1 MTTTAATTTPTTPG
15 QARLQ
20 TGLGA
25 LGSLRWVAVDITSAL
40 EEARRR
46 LDLSPI
52 AAVALG
58 RALAGAA
65 LVQRI
70 VLKVPSRL
78 VLEIV
83 GDGSLGK
90 IIAEA
95 NREGGLRGLVGNPQ
109 HPTPEAGLKIAPL
122 IGKGTLRVTR
132 EGSRRSYSSQV
143 ELVSG
148 ELGDDLTH
156 YLEQSEQI
164 RSAVLLGV
172 LVRPEGIAAAG
183 GLIVEALPGTD
194 PEVIDRLE
202 RNISHREGVSV
213 YLERGGLPALVEMA
227 LHGFDREPLDSLSL
241 EYRCG
246 CDREK
251 LLHQLI
257 PIATQ
262 ELDALLDERGVCR
275 AECAFCG
282 EIYEYAA
289 EELTETN

>member
-1 MTTTAATTTPTTPG
+1 MTTNSTILS
-15 QARLQ
+15 QSRLQ
-20 TGLGA
+20 TGLA
-25 LGSLRWVAVDITSAL
+25 ARGSLRWVAADITSAL

-70 VLKVPSRL
+70 ALKVPARL
-78 VLEIV
+78 TLEIL
-83 GDGSLGK
+83 GDGTLGK
-90 IIAEA
+90 IFAEA
-95 NREGGLRGLVGNPQ
+95 DREGGLRGLVGRPQ
-109 HPTPEAGLKIAPL
+109 HPTPAEGLHIAPL
-122 IGKGTLRVTR
+122 IGKGSLRVTR
-132 EGSRRSYSSQV
+132 EGAQRSYSSQV

-156 YLEQSEQI
+156 YLQQSEQI

-183 GLIVEALPGTD
+183 GFIVEALPGTED
-194 PEVIDRLE
+194 AVVEELE
-202 RNISHREGVSV
+202 RNIRHREGVSV
-213 YLERGGLPALVEMA
+213 YLERGGIPALAEMV
-227 LHGFDREPLDSLSL
+227 LHGFDREPLDSLAL
-241 EYRCG
+241 EYRCR
-246 CDREK
+246 CNREK
-251 LLHQLI
+251 LLRQLI
-257 PIATQ
+257 PIAGL
-262 ELDALLDERGVCR
+262 ELDSLLDERGVCR

-289 EELTETN
+289 EELTATN

>member
-1 MTTTAATTTPTTPG
+1 MVPG
-15 QARLQ
+15 QAQLQ
-20 TGLGA
+20 TGLAA

-65 LVQRI
+65 LIQRI
-70 VLKVPSRL
+70 ALKVPARVCL
-78 VLEIV
+78 EVL
-83 GDGSLGK
+83 GDGTLGK
-90 IIAEA
+90 IVAEA
-95 NREGGLRGLVGNPQ
+95 DREGGLRGLVGQPQ
-109 HPTPEAGLKIAPL
+109 HPTPEEGLQIAPL
-122 IGKGTLRVTR
+122 IGKGILRVTR
-132 EGSRRSYSSQV
+132 EGALRSYTSQV

-183 GLIVEALPGTD
+183 GLIVEALPGTEE
-194 PEVIDRLE
+194 EVIQQLE
-202 RNISHREGVSV
+202 QNIQLRDGVSV
-213 YLERGGLPALVEMA
+213 YLDRGGIPALTEMV
-227 LHGFDREPLDSLSL
+227 LQGFDLEHLETLPL
-241 EYRCG
+241 EYRCR
-246 CDREK
+246 CNREK

-262 ELDALLDERGVCR
+262 ELDALLDDRGVCR

-282 EIYEYAA
+282 EIYEYEA
-289 EELTETN
+289 EELTATN

>member
-1 MTTTAATTTPTTPG
+1 MVPG
-15 QARLQ
+15 LARLQ
-20 TGLGA
+20 TGLAA
-25 LGSLRWVAVDITSAL
+25 LGNLRWAAVDITSVL

-52 AAVALG
+52 ASVALG

-65 LVQRI
+65 LIQRI
-70 VLKVPSRL
+70 ALKVPAR
-78 VLEIV
+78 VTLEIL
-83 GDGSLGK
+83 GDGTLGK

-95 NREGGLRGLVGNPQ
+95 DREGGLRGLVDRPQ
-109 HPTPEAGLKIAPL
+109 HPTPEGGLHIAPL

-132 EGSRRSYSSQV
+132 EGARRSYTSQV

-172 LVRPEGIAAAG
+172 LLRPEGIAAAG
-183 GLIVEALPGTD
+183 GLIVEALPGTEE
-194 PEVIDRLE
+194 EVIQELE
-202 RNISHREGVSV
+202 RNIQQRDGVSV
-213 YLERGGLPALVEMA
+213 YLERGGIPALVEMVT
-227 LHGFDREPLDSLSL
+227 HGFDLELLETLPL
-241 EYRCG
+241 EYRCR
-246 CDREK
+246 CNREK
-251 LLHQLI
+251 LLRQLI

-262 ELDALLDERGVCR
+262 ELDALLDERGLCR

-282 EIYEYAA
+282 EIYEYEA
-289 EELTETN
+289 EELTATN